1 MAVMI
6 SWKAE
11 ETAQWEKAIAP
22 PVQRPE
28 FRALE
33 LTSKH
38 SYEREETEVG
48 YFPQASWPGSLL

>member
-6 SWKAE
+6 SWKTE
-11 ETAQWEKAIAP
+11 EAQWEKAIAP
-22 PVQRPE
+22 QVQRPE
-28 FRALE
+28 FRVLE

-38 SYEREETEVG
+38 SYEREETE